1 MLYVLVTRLLLLFTC
16 IILLYSVESKL
27 ILGCCNVKE
36 SEIIYNIQSQTFLE
50 QKFLK
55 NGHKLKLSNSL
66 NNVSQTSLNFWEICQ
81 LIFINKHEYILVYVI
96 NINYDFF

>member
-1 MLYVLVTRLLLLFTC
+1 MLYVLVIGLLLFTC
-16 IILLYSVESKL
+16 KILQYSVESKL
-27 ILGCCNVKE
+27 ILGCCNVNE
-36 SEIIYNIQSQTFLE
+36 SEIINDIQSQTFLE

-55 NGHKLKLSNSL
+55 NGPNLKLANSL

-81 LIFINKHEYILVYVI
+81 LIFINKYEYILVYVI